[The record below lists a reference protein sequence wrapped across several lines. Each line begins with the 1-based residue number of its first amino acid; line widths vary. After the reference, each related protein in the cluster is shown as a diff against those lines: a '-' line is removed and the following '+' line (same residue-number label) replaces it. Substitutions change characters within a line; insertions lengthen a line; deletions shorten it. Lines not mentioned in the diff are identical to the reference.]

1 MTDTI
6 ACGGNPVLYLSQ
18 LLDQPVYD
26 IQGGRIGT
34 VRDLIIRF
42 GTSPHPPVC
51 GIVANHAHREVFL
64 APEQVAE
71 VSRQGVRLATYSLN
85 LRPFERRSGEA
96 LLRHDIL
103 DKQLID
109 IDGRRLVRANDLLLT
124 CVEGE
129 LRLVAVDVSIQGLL
143 RRLGPAALTGNLTS
157 RRLIDWADIESF
169 ATDMPMVRLRT
180 AHEGLSKLHPVDIAH
195 IIDQLSPLQ
204 GREVL
209 ESLTDETAADA
220 VQELDPEEAADL
232 LEGLHRERAA
242 DILDE
247 MEPNDAADVLAEM
260 PAEQAADL
268 LDRMEPDEAVDVR
281 ALLTYPEDTAA
292 GLMTTEF
299 MAIPEQ
305 TTVADA
311 LEQLRALPDPPDPLY
326 ALYLVPV
333 PESRQL
339 SGVVPLR
346 SLVLAD
352 PLTTLDRLAQP
363 GYPTVRSEEP
373 ARKVA
378 DTMAEYHLTDLPVI
392 DEEGRILGVVV
403 ADDAMEV
410 ILAERARRWL
420 AEQPFRP

>member
-1 MTDTI
+1 MTDAI
-6 ACGGNPVLYLSQ
+6 ACRGDPVFYLSQ
-18 LLDQPVYD
+18 LLDQPVLD
-26 IQGGRIGT
+26 RQGGRIGT
-34 VRDLIIRF
+34 VRDLVIQF
-42 GTSPHPPVC
+42 GSASHPSVC
-51 GIVANHAHREVFL
+51 GIVVSHARREVFL
-64 APEQVAE
+64 DPRQVAE
-71 VSRQGVRLATYSLN
+71 VSRQGVRLATFSLN

-109 IDGRRLVRANDLLLT
+109 IDGRRLVRANDLLLA

-143 RRLGPAALTGNLTS
+143 RRLGPDVLTGNLVS
-157 RRLIDWADIESF
+157 HRLIDWADVESF
-169 ATDMPMVRLRT
+169 ATDVPMVRLRL

-195 IIDQLSPLQ
+195 IIDQLSLRQ

-209 ESLTDETAADA
+209 ESLADETAADA
-220 VQELDPEEAADL
+220 VQELAPEEAAGL

-268 LDRMEPDEAVDVR
+268 LDRMEPDEAIDVR

-299 MAIPEQ
+299 ITMPEQ
-305 TTVADA
+305 LTVAEA
-311 LEQLRALPDPPDPLY
+311 LERLRALPEPPTPLY

-346 SLVLAD
+346 NLVLAG
-352 PLTTLDRLAQP
+352 PQMRLDQLAQP
-363 GYPTVRSEEP
+363 GYPTVHPEEP
-373 ARKVA
+373 AREVA
-378 DTMAEYHLTDLPVI
+378 STMAEYHLTDLPVV

-403 ADDAMEV
+403 VDDAMEV
-410 ILAERARRWL
+410 ILPERARRWL
-420 AEQPFRP
+420 AEQPFRS

>member
-18 LLDQPVYD
+18 LLDQPVLD
-26 IQGGRIGT
+26 TQGGRIGT
-34 VRDLIIRF
+34 VRDLMIQF
-42 GTSPHPPVC
+42 GSASHPPVC
-51 GIVANHAHREVFL
+51 GIVASHARREVFL
-64 APEQVAE
+64 DSQQVAE
-71 VSRQGVRLATYSLN
+71 VSRQGVRLATFSLN

-109 IDGRRLVRANDLLLT
+109 IDGRRLVRANDLLLA

-143 RRLGPAALTGNLTS
+143 RRLGPAALTGNLVS
-157 RRLIDWADIESF
+157 HRLIDWADVESF
-169 ATDMPMVRLRT
+169 ATDVPMVRLRL

-195 IIDQLSPLQ
+195 IIDQLSPRQ

-220 VQELDPEEAADL
+220 VQELAPEEAADL

-268 LDRMEPDEAVDVR
+268 LDRMEPDEAIDVR

-299 MAIPEQ
+299 ITMPEQ
-305 TTVADA
+305 LTVAEV
-311 LEQLRALPDPPDPLY
+311 LERLRVLPEPPTSLH

-333 PESRQL
+333 PDSRQL

-346 SLVLAD
+346 NLVFAGPRMTLAQ
-352 PLTTLDRLAQP
+352 LAQP
-363 GYPTVRSEEP
+363 GYPTVHPEEP
-373 ARKVA
+373 ARNVA
-378 DTMAEYHLTDLPVI
+378 STMAEYHLTDLPVV

-403 ADDAMEV
+403 VDDAIEV
-410 ILAERARRWL
+410 ILPERARR
-420 AEQPFRP
+420 ASGEQPFRS